1 MGRYAKESGGDF
13 KQCPPGVHV
22 ARCIKIIDLGT
33 QRGDYQGK
41 PTIREQVIIQWE
53 VPGALVDTD
62 EGAAPMIVSKFYT
75 NSLGEK
81 ANLRADLEMWRGKQ
95 FTPEELGGF
104 DLERVL
110 GAPALV
116 NVIHTDTGR
125 ARVKGVMSLPK
136 GSVCPPAH
144 NKPTAF
150 WLDPWDDN
158 AFMALPE
165 GFRKIIQ
172 QSDEFRAMA
181 GEPAT
186 VATVATVAT
195 DEDIPF

>member
-33 QRGDYQGK
+33 QHGEYQSK

-53 VPGALVDTD
+53 VPGETVDTD
-62 EGAAPMIVSKFYT
+62 KGAAPMIVSKFYT

-110 GAPALV
+110 GVPALV
-116 NVIHTDTGR
+116 NVIHTDAGR

-136 GSVCPPAH
+136 GSACPPAH
-144 NKPTAF
+144 NEPTAF

-181 GEPAT
+181 GEPAK
-186 VATVATVAT
+186 AATVAT
-195 DEDIPF
+195 DDDIPF